1 MWTFDRL
8 VIPVALVG
16 GLIRIGNLF
25 NSEIFGV
32 PTDLPWGF
40 MFVKSYQWHM
50 LYEGQAVH
58 PTQLYEAA
66 AYFLLFALLM
76 WMYWKKNAEE
86 RPGLIFGVFLIGI
99 FLPRFLIEFI
109 KNPQV
114 ERELSMSLNIGQ
126 QLSVPFILI
135 GLGLVI
141 YAVSRPRLK
150 LSFPNKFAD
159 EDKTDVKTKR

>member
-1 MWTFDRL
+1 MDVL
-8 VIPVALVG
+8 EKECG
-16 GLIRIGNLF
+16 GTSR
-25 NSEIFGV
+25 
-32 PTDLPWGF
+32 
-40 MFVKSYQWHM
+40 
-50 LYEGQAVH
+50 
-58 PTQLYEAA
+58 
-66 AYFLLFALLM
+66 AYFRGIPDWYILA
-76 WMYWKKNAEE
+76 A
-86 RPGLIFGVFLIGI
+86 FLD
-99 FLPRFLIEFI
+99 RVYQ
-109 KNPQV
+109 NPQV